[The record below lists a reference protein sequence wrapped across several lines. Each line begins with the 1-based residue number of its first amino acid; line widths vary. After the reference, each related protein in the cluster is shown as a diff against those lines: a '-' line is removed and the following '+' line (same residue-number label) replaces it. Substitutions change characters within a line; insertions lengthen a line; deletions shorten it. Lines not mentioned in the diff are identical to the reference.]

1 MTLKSANGRDG
12 GWRNFRTS
20 ARQERR
26 EERLTDSMLQTRL
39 STQLVECL
47 QEASVS
53 RISRDRDG
61 ETAETHA
68 PFPSRRPKSLV
79 PSCLP
84 HAGSQP
90 CA

>member
-1 MTLKSANGRDG
+1 MEKLPDVGAAG
-12 GWRNFRTS
+12 
-20 ARQERR
+20 ERR
-26 EERLTDSMLQTRL
+26 EERLPDSMLQTRI

-53 RISRDRDG
+53 WISRDHDD

-68 PFPSRRPKSLV
+68 LFPSRRPKSLAL
-79 PSCLP
+79 SCLP